1 MNDQHKAHASIELI
15 RRYARADA
23 IAGEVLWSLES
34 HLESCPSCRAR
45 LAKEVPGQAPP
56 TAALVDRTW
65 EALAP
70 SLTTGPPVPRRGRL
84 ARLAGWTSPVML
96 PWVVGAAL
104 VAVLAVAVDSFFAVP
119 GGRPLVLLLAPVVPV
134 LGIAAVWTKSLDP
147 AYELVAATPRAG
159 LYLLLRRTVAV
170 LAVVMPVL
178 VVAGLTIGTSSVV
191 WLLPCLACTAVTLA
205 LGSVIRLE
213 RAAVVVVTLWSLG
226 VLAPGLLTSQ
236 LPVAVAPV
244 AVPVW
249 GAVFA
254 VAAAVLILRARS
266 FARV

>member
-1 MNDQHKAHASIELI
+1 MNDQYKTHASIELI

-45 LAKEVPGQAPP
+45 LAEEVPVQAPR

-84 ARLAGWTSPVML
+84 ALAGWTSPAML

-104 VAVLAVAVDSFFAVP
+104 VAVLAAAVDSFFAVP
-119 GGRPLVLLLAPVVPV
+119 GGRPLVLLLAPVIPV
-134 LGIAAVWTKSLDP
+134 LGIASVWTRSLDP

-178 VVAGLTIGTSSVV
+178 VAAGLTTGTSSVV

-213 RAAVVVVTLWSLG
+213 RAAAVVVTLWSLG

-266 FARV
+266 FVRM